1 MLTAAGHPDLVRGL
15 VLVEAG
21 PGRADPDVPAE
32 VGRWLGAWPVPFPSL
47 EAAAAF
53 LGGGPVGEGWAAGLE
68 ERGGA
73 WWPRFD
79 RDVMVDSLTE
89 NTQRS
94 YWDEWTTLTAR
105 RWSCSARPASSL
117 RRSAAGASQRKLASS
132 TATV

>member
-21 PGRADPDVPAE
+21 PGQEGPDIPAE
-32 VGRWLGAWPVPFPSL
+32 VGRWLDAWPVPFPPQ

-79 RDVMVDSLTE
+79 RDVMVDSLAE

-94 YWDEWTTLTAR
+94 YWDEWTTRTCPTLVLLGQAGIIAPQST
-105 RWSCSARPASSL
+105 STQEDPSS
-117 RRSAAGASQRKLASS
+117 
-132 TATV
+132 